1 MYVIALS
8 HGKGGV
14 AKTTT
19 VISLG
24 AALTEHM
31 KRVLLIDLDPQAG
44 MAPLLGLGMS
54 PPQRSIAQVFYDSAS
69 IERVIRHTDVPG
81 MDIVPSSHE
90 LSMAEQYLPL
100 HHNYQYQL
108 RRILREVEPIYDFVL
123 LDCPPFLGAVAL
135 NAIVA
140 AHMLIIPTLPE
151 MLSVA
156 GMHHMREWVIN
167 AKIDN
172 NPYLIY
178 RILITMYGKRNRARI
193 ELAEK
198 LREKLGEEL
207 FETVIGVDNKVRESQ
222 ILGKPVLVHAKN
234 SRASLQYR
242 ALAQE
247 VLNYVERKS

>member
-8 HGKGGV
+8 HSKGGV

-19 VISLG
+19 AISLG
-24 AALTEHM
+24 TALTEHM
-31 KRVLLIDLDPQAG
+31 KRILLIDLDPQAG

-54 PPQRSIAQVFYDSAS
+54 PSQRSMAQVFFDPTS
-69 IERVIRHTDVPG
+69 IERAIQHTDVLG
-81 MDIVPSSHE
+81 MDIVSSSHE
-90 LSMAEQYLPL
+90 LSIAEQYLPL
-100 HHNYQYQL
+100 HQNYQYRL

-123 LDCPPFLGAVAL
+123 LDCPPFLGAVTL

-167 AKIDN
+167 TKVDN
-172 NPYLIY
+172 NPYLTY
-178 RILITMYGKRNRARI
+178 RILITMYDKRNRSHI
-193 ELAEK
+193 EIAEK
-198 LREKLGEEL
+198 LRQKLGEEM
-207 FETVIGVDNKVRESQ
+207 FETMIGVDNKVRESQ

>member
-19 VISLG
+19 AISLG
-24 AALTEHM
+24 TALTEHM

-44 MAPLLGLGMS
+44 MSPLLGLE
-54 PPQRSIAQVFYDSAS
+54 PDPQRSIAQVFYDSAS
-69 IERVIRHTDVPG
+69 IGRVIRHTEVLG
-81 MDIVPSSHE
+81 LDIVPSSHE

-123 LDCPPFLGAVAL
+123 LDCPPFLGSVTL

-151 MLSVA
+151 MLSIA
-156 GMHHMREWVIN
+156 GMQHMREWVN
-167 AKIDN
+167 HAKIDN

-178 RILITMYGKRNRARI
+178 RILITMYDKRNRSHI
-193 ELAEK
+193 EIAEK
-198 LREKLGEEL
+198 LRLRLGEEL

-222 ILGKPVLVHAKN
+222 ILGKPVLVHAKK

-247 VLNYVERKS
+247 VLNYVERKP